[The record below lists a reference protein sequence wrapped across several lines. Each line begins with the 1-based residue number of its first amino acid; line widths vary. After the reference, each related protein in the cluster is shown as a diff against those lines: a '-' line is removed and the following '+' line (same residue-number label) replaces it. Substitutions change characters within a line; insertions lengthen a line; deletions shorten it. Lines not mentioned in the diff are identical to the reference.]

1 MYAFHINICVD
12 VWNETSSVGNV
23 VTVNQTIFVMRGS
36 RQLCQRGSS
45 YRYDNFFVVVFVF
58 CSWWEK
64 RRKNPKPLMR
74 TSETPLKAF
83 LWRADDGPTL
93 NAGFAAL

>member
-1 MYAFHINICVD
+1 MTPVRLEPATLRSRVKHSTTEPLKLYLSCADPDSFI
-12 VWNETSSVGNV
+12 
-23 VTVNQTIFVMRGS
+23 RG
-36 RQLCQRGSS
+36 GPAT
-45 YRYDNFFVVVFVF
+45 DMTTFFVVVFVF

-64 RRKNPKPLMR
+64 RRKNPMPLMR
-74 TSETPLKAF
+74 TSETPLNAF